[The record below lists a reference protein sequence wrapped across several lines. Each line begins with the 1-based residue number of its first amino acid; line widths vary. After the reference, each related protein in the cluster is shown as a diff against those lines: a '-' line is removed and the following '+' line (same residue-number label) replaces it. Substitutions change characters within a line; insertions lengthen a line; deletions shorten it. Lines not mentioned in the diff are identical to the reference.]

1 MIKYTGNEPQHK
13 DRVDAWLTA
22 CRRQRPRNVRV
33 LRVRPCACVQRGAF
47 ASPRGQLLIRRLYS
61 RRALAPQSHPCA
73 PFLSRPLSVVR
84 DAPDTA

>member
-22 CRRQRPRNVRV
+22 CRRQRPRAARAP
-33 LRVRPCACVQRGAF
+33 LRVRSAWSVRE
-47 ASPRGQLLIRRLYS
+47 SPPRATPYSPLI
-61 RRALAPQSHPCA
+61 LAPQSHPCA